1 MRARGSE
8 NFGCLNAAIV
18 GLIEAFIRN
27 AIIGE
32 AKTNLTAAGEFN
44 I

>member
-1 MRARGSE
+1 MRTRGPE

-18 GLIEAFIRN
+18 GLVEAFIRHV
-27 AIIGE
+27 IIGE